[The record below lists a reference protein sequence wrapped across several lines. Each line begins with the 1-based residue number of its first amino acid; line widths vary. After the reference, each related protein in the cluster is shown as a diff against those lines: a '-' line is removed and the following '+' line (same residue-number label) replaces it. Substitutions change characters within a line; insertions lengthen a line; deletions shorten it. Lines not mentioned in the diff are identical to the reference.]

1 MTETAL
7 KTLVVVPVKD
17 FARAKSRLGPD
28 LDANERAI
36 VAANLFAQTIA
47 FLQDAQTRSS
57 TPFDIAVVTS
67 STTIARTVTD
77 HRLLLILEGQ
87 EDGLNCALT
96 TAALWAKAHDYE
108 TLCVLPAD
116 IAAPD
121 FGEFGRLLGLAGSPN
136 SLVLCPAHDYGTNVL
151 IVTPPDAISFTYGS
165 SSFLKHQAQA
175 AERGLNCVI
184 APSSSF
190 SRDIDYMEDLSAH
203 QPRLL
208 ENRSDR
214 RAV

>member
-1 MTETAL
+1 MTETTF

-28 LDANERAI
+28 LDARGRAT
-36 VAANLFAQTIA
+36 VAANLFAQTVA
-47 FLQDAQTRSS
+47 FLQDAQARSS
-57 TPFDIAVVTS
+57 TPFEIAVVTS
-67 STTIARTVTD
+67 SADVAKTVTD
-77 HRLLLILEGQ
+77 HRLHLILEGK
-87 EDGLNCALT
+87 EDGLNSALA

-121 FGEFGRLLGLAGSPN
+121 FGEFERLLGLAGSPN

-151 IVTPPDAISFTYGS
+151 IVTPSDAISFTYGS

-208 ENRSDR
+208 AKRSDR